1 MEADITPP
9 CPFPGD
15 SSQRSSALR
24 ERGSPVL
31 RGNGKEVRRLTEGRY
46 HVALAAPTSKER
58 LTVRPT
64 EDELAL
70 LRMLARGLTDE
81 VVAQKLGLT
90 GRTLRRRLRS
100 AMDKLDAS
108 SRFEAGFKLA
118 RSGWLEGGDG
128 PEERSV

>member
-1 MEADITPP
+1 M
-9 CPFPGD
+9 
-15 SSQRSSALR
+15 
-24 ERGSPVL
+24 
-31 RGNGKEVRRLTEGRY
+31 
-46 HVALAAPTSKER
+46 ALAAPASEER
-58 LTVRPT
+58 SIIEPT

-70 LRMLARGLTDE
+70 LRLLARGLTDE

-118 RSGWLEGGDG
+118 RSGWLELGAQDDNA
-128 PEERSV
+128 PAV